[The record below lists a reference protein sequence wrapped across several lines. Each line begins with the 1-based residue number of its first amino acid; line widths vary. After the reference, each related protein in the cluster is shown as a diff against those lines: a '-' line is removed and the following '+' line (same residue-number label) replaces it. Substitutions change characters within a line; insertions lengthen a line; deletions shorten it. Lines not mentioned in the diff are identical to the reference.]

1 MGGGRRSPAL
11 APADDGDC
19 SFKRSVKRL
28 EIGMLSAFIKIYTFC
43 RVGMLQSNSSS
54 STSSEVNVK
63 AFSFNFRRRDP
74 DCRRRGGVFGNS
86 RSSCGAKNSRVCSKG
101 VVRCEKRCPVSS
113 QRALK
118 NSISSRRERRISL
131 SMINLL
137 TSLFSMVYIRQ
148 VVISGDLDNPKKHS
162 SR

>member
-1 MGGGRRSPAL
+1 MGGGRISPAL
-11 APADDGDC
+11 APADDGDW

-28 EIGMLSAFIKIYTFC
+28 EIGMPSAFIKIYTFC

-63 AFSFNFRRRDP
+63 ASSFNFRRRDP
-74 DCRRRGGVFGNS
+74 DCRRWGIFRKL

-101 VVRCEKRCPVSS
+101 VVRCEKRHSVSS

-118 NSISSRRERRISL
+118 NTISSRHERRVSL
-131 SMINLL
+131 STTTLL
-137 TSLFSMVYIRQ
+137 TSLFSMVHI
-148 VVISGDLDNPKKHS
+148 
-162 SR
+162 